1 LLLDSWTQKSSE
13 ESSLYYL
20 GITCNAPYT
29 ISNSVLLLFR
39 FVKDSV
45 LWACLA
51 GLSVAAKQL
60 DTAEVAYANIQV
72 KK

>member
-1 LLLDSWTQKSSE
+1 VNLLLTKPDKNDLKIPKLS
-13 ESSLYYL
+13 
-20 GITCNAPYT
+20 
-29 ISNSVLLLFR
+29 LLFR

-72 KK
+72 KPIAM

>member
-1 LLLDSWTQKSSE
+1 M
-13 ESSLYYL
+13 
-20 GITCNAPYT
+20 C
-29 ISNSVLLLFR
+29 SVYPVGYDTVLPVSR

-72 KK
+72 DS